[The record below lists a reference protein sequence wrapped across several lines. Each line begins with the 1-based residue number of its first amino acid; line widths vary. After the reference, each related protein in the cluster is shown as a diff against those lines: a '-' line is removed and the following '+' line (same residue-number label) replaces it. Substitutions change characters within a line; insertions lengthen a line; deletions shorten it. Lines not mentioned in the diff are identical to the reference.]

1 MCTYG
6 LFTMHK
12 QTVTVFMHARL
23 CRYGFLSRQSRV
35 RDLVN
40 YLIVFIITTY
50 LIAYVTVTLLKV
62 DLHVFCFLIGLNDV
76 LLGY

>member
-1 MCTYG
+1 MCTCVYTYG
-6 LFTMHK
+6 LFTRHEHI
-12 QTVTVFMHARL
+12 VTVFMHARL

-50 LIAYVTVTLLKV
+50 VAVTLLKV
-62 DLHVFCFLIGLNDV
+62 DLREFSDK
-76 LLGY
+76 